1 MLLIVY
7 LAHQGILCW
16 EWLFIWR
23 ELDMT
28 ARDPDILMILFH
40 RCLSGA
46 MRGLKEGSTKINNS
60 NTKKKRTQKKKA
72 DNQD

>member
-1 MLLIVY
+1 
-7 LAHQGILCW
+7 
-16 EWLFIWR
+16 
-23 ELDMT
+23 MT

-60 NTKKKRTQKKKA
+60 NTKKRTQKKKA